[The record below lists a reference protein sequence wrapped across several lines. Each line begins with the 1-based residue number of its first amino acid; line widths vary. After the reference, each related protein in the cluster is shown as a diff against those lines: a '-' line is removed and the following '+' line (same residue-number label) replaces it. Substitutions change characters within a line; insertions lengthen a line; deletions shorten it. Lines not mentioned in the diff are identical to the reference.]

1 MPLGKN
7 SCPVYDTD
15 KSAAA
20 CSRVP
25 TSHLALGCG
34 MDPRGMVLTHLV
46 PSACPPHHPNTHFS
60 WGFCP
65 FLLLGCPSEV
75 PKTLPFL
82 LCPAGNLISP
92 VNDTQSYFGAGL
104 PRGREARQRF
114 DWRRTT
120 QRRVGGGVAQPNP
133 GQQSH
138 CQGTWGDLL
147 LHVPAIAGVSV
158 LFSWRGKGGG
168 TPSQHGL
175 PMSSVPLFPLPP
187 PFISVGIGSFF
198 LCPELCPPQTQTR
211 LQVRPKAAAL
221 RRGGFGDADVQQ
233 KVEKLREG

>member
-1 MPLGKN
+1 M
-7 SCPVYDTD
+7 
-15 KSAAA
+15 
-20 CSRVP
+20 
-25 TSHLALGCG
+25 
-34 MDPRGMVLTHLV
+34 
-46 PSACPPHHPNTHFS
+46 
-60 WGFCP
+60 
-65 FLLLGCPSEV
+65 
-75 PKTLPFL
+75 
-82 LCPAGNLISP
+82 
-92 VNDTQSYFGAGL
+92 
-104 PRGREARQRF
+104 
-114 DWRRTT
+114 
-120 QRRVGGGVAQPNP
+120 AQPNP

-158 LFSWRGKGGG
+158 LFSWRGKRGG

-211 LQVRPKAAAL
+211 LQVRAKPAAR

-233 KVEKLREG
+233 EVEKVVDNRGRGEVVFVPCWRMFCFMKRIWGRS